1 MKLVYICSLY
11 AGEVERYIRFAQEA
25 CRYAISQN
33 CAPVAVHL
41 LYPQL
46 LDDMVPKERKI
57 GIQMGLR
64 ILINCEELWLCG
76 SPISA
81 GMLYELKE
89 GERLGI
95 TIRGVSEEEIMEHSK
110 IRKELCQRKGH
121 LPEYDID
128 QAVNSR
134 QPI

>member
-1 MKLVYICSLY
+1 MKLVYICSPY
-11 AGEVERYIRFAQEA
+11 AGEVERNIRFAQEA

-64 ILINCEELWLCG
+64 ILINCEELWLSVPATAPECFT
-76 SPISA
+76 S
-81 GMLYELKE
+81 LKGPNGWVYQL
-89 GERLGI
+89 GEYQ
-95 TIRGVSEEEIMEHSK
+95 K
-110 IRKELCQRKGH
+110 RKL
-121 LPEYDID
+121 
-128 QAVNSR
+128 
-134 QPI
+134 

>member
-1 MKLVYICSLY
+1 MKLVYICSPY
-11 AGEVERYIRFAQEA
+11 AGEVERNIRFAQEA

-76 SPISA
+76 SRISA

-89 GERLGI
+89 SERLGI
-95 TIRGVSEEEIMEHSK
+95 PVRRVSEEEIMEHSK
-110 IRKELCQRKGH
+110 IRKEFM
-121 LPEYDID
+121 PEEGPATGIRY
-128 QAVNSR
+128 
-134 QPI
+134 

>member
-1 MKLVYICSLY
+1 M
-11 AGEVERYIRFAQEA
+11 
-25 CRYAISQN
+25 
-33 CAPVAVHL
+33 AVHL

-76 SPISA
+76 SRIST

-95 TIRGVSEEEIMEHSK
+95 PVRRVSEEEIMEHSK
-110 IRKELCQRKGH
+110 I
-121 LPEYDID
+121 
-128 QAVNSR
+128 
-134 QPI
+134 